1 MTKRAV
7 DRPLATRH
15 AVVTGASSGIGRAI
29 ALRLA
34 AEGAGV
40 TAVGRDPQRLASLTG
55 APGRII
61 PVQADLT
68 DDVARSALVSRLSS
82 GARVDL
88 LVHSAGAYRRAGHTE
103 TAVDDL
109 DVLYATNV
117 RAPYA
122 LTMGLLPM
130 LRAGGGDVVVINST
144 ILARTDGDVGLYAA
158 TQHAM
163 RSIADSLRVAV
174 NADGVRVCTLHLGR
188 TATPLQAEIFRQ
200 EGRPYPAESLLQPED
215 VADAVVDVVTL
226 SARAEA
232 TEIHLRPAEKC
243 Y

>member
-1 MTKRAV
+1 M
-7 DRPLATRH
+7 
-15 AVVTGASSGIGRAI
+15 
-29 ALRLA
+29 
-34 AEGAGV
+34 
-40 TAVGRDPQRLASLTG
+40 
-55 APGRII
+55 
-61 PVQADLT
+61 
-68 DDVARSALVSRLSS
+68 SRLTS

-88 LVHSAGAYRRAGHTE
+88 LVHSAGAYRRTGHTQ

-109 DVLYATNV
+109 DLLYATNV

-130 LRAGGGDVVVINST
+130 LRAGGGDIVVINST
-144 ILARTDGDVGLYAA
+144 ILARTADGDVGLYAA

-163 RSIADSLRVAV
+163 RSIADSLRAAV
-174 NADGVRVCTLHLGR
+174 NADRVRVCTIHLGR

-215 VADAVVDVVTL
+215 VADAVVDVVTRR
-226 SARAEA
+226 SRAEA